1 MCHCENVSADDSEIQ
16 CFDYE
21 LPEELIAQEPPA
33 ERDGGR
39 MLVIDRQAGRW
50 EDCHFRDFPA
60 YVGPGDCVVLNNSRV
75 IPSRLFG
82 HRPGREARIQVF
94 LLEPL
99 NQDASEW
106 TALVR
111 PGRKALTGDTIEFGE
126 GIAAQIL
133 EHGERGERRIRF
145 TGTSDVYAA
154 LERIGHVPLPPYI
167 HRPDTVEDR
176 DRYQTVFG
184 RNRGSVAAPTAGL
197 HFTERTLDA
206 VRERGARVAEVT
218 LHVGLGT
225 FQPISAER
233 LDEHKMHTERY
244 SIAPEPWAEVERAKR
259 IVAVG
264 TTSVR
269 TVESAALTGQLNGDT
284 SLFLRDRGQ
293 FQKTGALL
301 TNFHLPRT
309 SLLVLVCAF
318 AGRELILEAYRHA
331 VREKYR
337 FFSYGDSMLVI

>member
-1 MCHCENVSADDSEIQ
+1 MAANDSDIQ

-21 LPEELIAQEPPA
+21 LPEELIAQKPPA

-39 MLVIDRQAGRW
+39 MLVIDRQTGVWQDRQ
-50 EDCHFRDFPA
+50 FRDFPE
-60 YVGPGDCVVLNNSRV
+60 YVGPGDCVVLNDSRV

-82 HRPGREARIQVF
+82 QRPGRNARIQVF

-99 NQDASEW
+99 SQDALEW

-111 PGRKALTGDTIEFGE
+111 PGRKALTGDTIVFGE
-126 GIAAQIL
+126 GVAAQIL

-145 TGTSDVYAA
+145 TGTEDVYAA
-154 LERIGHVPLPPYI
+154 LDRIGHVPLPPYI
-167 HRPDTVEDR
+167 HREDTAEDK

-206 VRERGARVAEVT
+206 VRERGAQVAEVT

-225 FQPISAER
+225 FQPISSER
-233 LDEHKMHTERY
+233 LDGHKMHSERY
-244 SIAPEPWAEVERAKR
+244 NIAPAQWSAIGHAKR
-259 IVAVG
+259 VVAVG

-269 TVESAALTGQLNGDT
+269 TVESAALTGQLRGDT
-284 SLFLRDRGQ
+284 KLFLRDRMQ

-318 AGRELILEAYRHA
+318 AGRELMLDAYRHA

-337 FFSYGDSMLVI
+337 FFSYGDSMLVV